1 DSEDFGRTV
10 ETAIRGLTAV
20 AETSDI
26 QSVPSIARGNDMSH
40 AIGLG
45 QMNLHGYLAREHVYY
60 GSDEGLDFTNMYFYT
75 VAYHCV
81 RASMEI
87 AKERGS
93 AFAGFERSKYAT
105 GEYFD
110 KYIDETWEPR
120 TARVAELFAEAGVHI
135 PTQDDWRELKAAV
148 AEHGI
153 YNQ

>member
-1 DSEDFGRTV
+1 VS
-10 ETAIRGLTAV
+10 
-20 AETSDI
+20 ETSDI

-45 QMNLHGYLAREHVYY
+45 QMNLHGYLARERVYY

-87 AKERGS
+87 AKERGT
-93 AFAGFERSKYAT
+93 AFAGFERSQYASGEYVDKYA
-105 GEYFD
+105 
-110 KYIDETWEPR
+110 DEVREPR
-120 TARVAELFAEAGVHI
+120 TARVKELFAEAGVHI
-135 PTQDDWRELKAAV
+135 PTQEDWRDLKAQV

-153 YNQ
+153 YNQNLQAVPPTGSISYINNST